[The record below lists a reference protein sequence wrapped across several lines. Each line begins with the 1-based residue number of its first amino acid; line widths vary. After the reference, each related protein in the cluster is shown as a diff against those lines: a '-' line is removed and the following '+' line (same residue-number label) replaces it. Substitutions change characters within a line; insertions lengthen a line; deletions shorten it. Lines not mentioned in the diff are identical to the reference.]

1 VTRTWPSR
9 ALRLPTFEVDGMT
22 LIKRLTL
29 VIDDGRIT
37 AVSYAAF
44 LSDKNADNVIA
55 WLSVHPRAI

>member
-1 VTRTWPSR
+1 
-9 ALRLPTFEVDGMT
+9 MT

-29 VIDDGRIT
+29 VIDDGCIT
-37 AVSYAAF
+37 AVSYAVF